1 MFSASRPAADAVFIG
16 GPPVPVVSRALFE
29 AEDRATE
36 ESIAKAHQPQADLKF
51 CELQQKRTD
60 GAAGAVSRAS
70 VARTVAMVSTDLCAN
85 RHPASTG
92 GDPGQTVACNQGRTR
107 RRRNKMSRKV
117 LLATAALIGV
127 AFSGMSLADGLP
139 PLAKKERYKVGFSQ
153 MESNNP
159 WRIAETKSFHDT
171 AAECGWDLIA
181 TDAAGSAA
189 KQVADV
195 DSMIAQGIDVL
206 FLPPREEKP
215 LIPAVKK
222 AKAAG
227 IPTFLVDRSVDPN
240 AAKPGEDFVAFL
252 GSDFID
258 QGKRVADWTIENFKG
273 DKGVIVELEGTTGS
287 SPANDRKKGFDDQI
301 VTDPRFTIVASQS
314 GDFARDLGRQVMET
328 LLQAHPDVNIVYA
341 HNDEMAIGAIQ
352 ALELAGRKPGEDVLV
367 VSIDGTRDALQAIID
382 GKMGVTVESSPFFGP
397 LACATMKRYADGEQ
411 IEPWVQVKDRIFTK
425 ENAAENLAGA
435 Y

>member
-1 MFSASRPAADAVFIG
+1 MNTRILIG
-16 GPPVPVVSRALFE
+16 
-29 AEDRATE
+29 
-36 ESIAKAHQPQADLKF
+36 
-51 CELQQKRTD
+51 
-60 GAAGAVSRAS
+60 
-70 VARTVAMVSTDLCAN
+70 TVAA
-85 RHPASTG
+85 
-92 GDPGQTVACNQGRTR
+92 
-107 RRRNKMSRKV
+107 
-117 LLATAALIGV
+117 IGLGI
-127 AFSGMSLADGLP
+127 ASLASAAMASDLP
-139 PLAKKERYKVGFSQ
+139 PLEKKDRYKVGFAQ

-171 AAECGWDLIA
+171 AEGCNWDLVA

-215 LIPAVKK
+215 LIPAVMK

-240 AAKPGEDFVAFL
+240 VAKPGEHFVAFL

-258 QGKRVADWTIENFKG
+258 QGRRVAEWTLANFKG
-273 DKGVIVELEGTTGS
+273 DKGIIVELEGTTGS
-287 SPANDRKKGFDDQI
+287 SPANDRKKGFDD
-301 VTDPRFTIVASQS
+301 VMAKHDHMTIVASQT

-352 ALELAGRKPGEDVLV
+352 ALELAGRKPGDDVLI

-397 LACATMKRYADGEQ
+397 LACEVMNRYADGET
-411 IEPWVQVKDRIFTK
+411 IEHWVQVKDRIFTVD
-425 ENAAENLAGA
+425 NAAKHIDEA

>member
-1 MFSASRPAADAVFIG
+1 MM
-16 GPPVPVVSRALFE
+16 
-29 AEDRATE
+29 
-36 ESIAKAHQPQADLKF
+36 
-51 CELQQKRTD
+51 KR
-60 GAAGAVSRAS
+60 R
-70 VARTVAMVSTDLCAN
+70 
-85 RHPASTG
+85 
-92 GDPGQTVACNQGRTR
+92 
-107 RRRNKMSRKV
+107 V
-117 LLATAALIGV
+117 LLAATAAIG
-127 AFSGMSLADGLP
+127 LAATLAGPQAWAQDLP
-139 PLAKKERYKVGFSQ
+139 PLAQQDRYKVGFSQ

-159 WRIAETKSFHDT
+159 WRIAETRSFQET
-171 AAECGWDLIA
+171 AEACNWDIIV

-215 LIPAVKK
+215 LIPAVMK

-240 AAKPGEDFVAFL
+240 VAVAGRDYVAFL
-252 GSDFID
+252 GSDFVD
-258 QGKRVADWTIENFKG
+258 QGRRVAEWTLENFDG
-273 DKGVIVELEGTTGS
+273 EQGIIVELEGTTGS
-287 SPANDRKKGFDDQI
+287 SPANDRKRGFDEVMAEHDNM
-301 VTDPRFTIVASQS
+301 TIVASQS

-352 ALELAGRKPGEDVLV
+352 ALELAGRKPGEDILV

-397 LACATMKRYADGEQ
+397 LACEVMNRYAAGEA
-411 IEPWVQVKDRIFTK
+411 IEPWVKVDDRIFTA
-425 ENAAENLAGA
+425 ENAADHLDEA

>member
-1 MFSASRPAADAVFIG
+1 MNRRDLLCTVAAI
-16 GPPVPVVSRALFE
+16 
-29 AEDRATE
+29 
-36 ESIAKAHQPQADLKF
+36 
-51 CELQQKRTD
+51 
-60 GAAGAVSRAS
+60 GAV
-70 VARTVAMVSTDLCAN
+70 
-85 RHPASTG
+85 
-92 GDPGQTVACNQGRTR
+92 
-107 RRRNKMSRKV
+107 
-117 LLATAALIGV
+117 LAVIPTAA
-127 AFSGMSLADGLP
+127 FADGLP
-139 PLAKKERYKVGFSQ
+139 PLEAQDRYRVGFAQ

-159 WRIAETKSFHDT
+159 WRIAETRSFHQT
-171 AAECGWDLIA
+171 AESCGWDLIA

-215 LIPAVKK
+215 LIPAVMR

-227 IPTFLVDRSVDPN
+227 IPTFLVDRSVDPTV
-240 AAKPGEDFVAFL
+240 AQAGRDYVAFL
-252 GSDFID
+252 GSDFVD
-258 QGKRVADWTIENFKG
+258 QGRRVAEWTLENFDG
-273 DKGVIVELEGTTGS
+273 EQGIIVELEGTTGS
-287 SPANDRKKGFDDQI
+287 SPANDRKSGFDDVMAQH
-301 VTDPRFTIVASQS
+301 DNMTIVASQS

-352 ALELAGRKPGEDVLV
+352 ALELAGRTPGEDVLV

-397 LACATMKRYADGEQ
+397 LACEVMQRYASGEE
-411 IEPWVQVKDRIFTK
+411 IEPWVQVSDRIFTS
-425 ENAAENLAGA
+425 ENAADHIDEA

>member
-1 MFSASRPAADAVFIG
+1 MHR
-16 GPPVPVVSRALFE
+16 
-29 AEDRATE
+29 
-36 ESIAKAHQPQADLKF
+36 
-51 CELQQKRTD
+51 
-60 GAAGAVSRAS
+60 
-70 VARTVAMVSTDLCAN
+70 
-85 RHPASTG
+85 RHLMTG
-92 GDPGQTVACNQGRTR
+92 
-107 RRRNKMSRKV
+107 
-117 LLATAALIGV
+117 ATA
-127 AFSGMSLADGLP
+127 LAICLGTLAAAQSLP
-139 PLAKKERYKVGFSQ
+139 PLEQKERYKVGFAQ

-159 WRIAETKSFHDT
+159 WRIAETKSFQDT
-171 AAECGWDLIA
+171 AASCGWDLIA

-222 AKAAG
+222 ARAAG
-227 IPTFLVDRSVDPN
+227 IPTFLVDRSVDPD
-240 AAKPGEDFVAFL
+240 AAKPGEDYVAFL

-258 QGKRVADWTIENFKG
+258 QGRRVAEWVIENFDG
-273 DKGVIVELEGTTGS
+273 DKGIIVELEGTTGS
-287 SPANDRKKGFDDQI
+287 SPANDRKQGFDERI
-301 VTDPRFTIVASQS
+301 VQDDRFEIVASQT

-352 ALELAGRKPGEDVLV
+352 ALELAGRSPGEDVLV

-397 LACATMKRYADGEQ
+397 LGCEVMKRYAAGEE
-411 IEPWVQVKDRIFTK
+411 IEPWVQVKDRIFTA
-425 ENAAENLAGA
+425 ENAADHIDEA

>member
-1 MFSASRPAADAVFIG
+1 MKGRYRLLTMVPLVGVMLGLLTGLVAA
-16 GPPVPVVSRALFE
+16 
-29 AEDRATE
+29 
-36 ESIAKAHQPQADLKF
+36 QDL
-51 CELQQKRTD
+51 
-60 GAAGAVSRAS
+60 
-70 VARTVAMVSTDLCAN
+70 
-85 RHPASTG
+85 P
-92 GDPGQTVACNQGRTR
+92 
-107 RRRNKMSRKV
+107 
-117 LLATAALIGV
+117 
-127 AFSGMSLADGLP
+127 SLAKQD
-139 PLAKKERYKVGFSQ
+139 RYKVGFAQ

-171 AAECGWDLIA
+171 AEECGWDLIA

-215 LIPAVKK
+215 LLPAVIK
-222 AKAAG
+222 ARAAG

-240 AAKPGEDFVAFL
+240 VAKAGRDYIAFL
-252 GSDFID
+252 GSDFVD
-258 QGKRVADWTIENFKG
+258 QGRRVAEWTLENFAG
-273 DKGVIVELEGTTGS
+273 DKGIIVELEGITGS
-287 SPANDRKKGFDDQI
+287 SPANDRKKGFDD
-301 VTDPRFTIVASQS
+301 VMAMHANMTIVASQS

-341 HNDEMAIGAIQ
+341 HNDEMAIGAIH
-352 ALELAGRKPGEDVLV
+352 ALELAGRTPGEDVLV

-397 LACATMKRYADGEQ
+397 LACSVMQRYANGET
-411 IEPWVQVKDRIFTK
+411 IEPWVKVDDRIFTI
-425 ENAAENLAGA
+425 ENAARHVGEA